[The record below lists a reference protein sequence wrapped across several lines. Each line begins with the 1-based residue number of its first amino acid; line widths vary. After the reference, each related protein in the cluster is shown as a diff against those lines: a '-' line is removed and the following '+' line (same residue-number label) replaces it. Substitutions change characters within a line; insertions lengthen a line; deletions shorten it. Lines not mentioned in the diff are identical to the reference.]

1 MPLAHAILG
10 FLEYQPMT
18 GYDLKNTSTIDRP
31 LLVCHAKP
39 YLQGPGNLEK
49 DGFVEV
55 KVILQEDKPNRKEYH
70 ITPAGRAELHRWVT
84 TPLPLEMVREAWLI
98 QIFFSHASSNEE
110 IINLLKAR
118 EKDIQTKLDTLR
130 TETPASM
137 EENAARVGIERLHL
151 LWQMTADYGIAY
163 YESELKWIETA
174 IKRIRKLPPHG
185 NAKTTEQSSKK
196 IINKKIS

>member
-18 GYDLKNTSTIDRP
+18 GYDLKKYFDQSISHFWSATQSHIYKA
-31 LLVCHAKP
+31 LE
-39 YLQGPGNLEK
+39 NLEK

-55 KVILQEDKPNRKEYH
+55 KVIPQEDKPNRKEYH

-84 TPLPLEMVREAWLI
+84 APLPLEMVREAWLI
-98 QIFFSHASSNEE
+98 QIFFSHVSTNEE

-118 EKDIQTKLDTLR
+118 EKDARSKLDALR
-130 TETPASM
+130 TEAPASM
-137 EENAARVGIERLHL
+137 AENAARVGIERPHL

-163 YESELKWIETA
+163 YEAELKWTETA
-174 IKRIRKLPPHG
+174 IKRVRKLPPME
-185 NAKTTEQSSKK
+185 KPKQPSRRPKK
-196 IINKKIS
+196 S

>member
-18 GYDLKNTSTIDRP
+18 GYDLKKYFDQSISHFWSATQSHIYKA
-31 LLVCHAKP
+31 LE
-39 YLQGPGNLEK
+39 NLEE

-55 KVILQEDKPNRKEYH
+55 KVIPQENKPNRKEYH
-70 ITPAGRAELHRWVT
+70 ITHAGRVELHRWVT
-84 TPLPLEMVREAWLI
+84 TPLLPEIVREAWLI

-110 IINLLKAR
+110 ITSLLKAR
-118 EKDIQTKLDTLR
+118 EKDIQTKLDTLQ

-137 EENAARVGIERLHL
+137 EENAEHVGVERPRL

-163 YESELKWIETA
+163 YQSELRWIETA
-174 IKRIRKLPPHG
+174 IKRVRKLPPLEMPKQLS
-185 NAKTTEQSSKK
+185 NRQRKS
-196 IINKKIS
+196 